1 MSSWRSCPTT
11 ERLAVA
17 RILGAKGLAGVM
29 RIEPLTDWPE
39 RLQVGAH
46 VFLDGEADA
55 RRIIT
60 AEWGG
65 RVPAVAVEGITSRD
79 EAAALTG
86 RFLET
91 EPQPLPE
98 GSFYWHQL
106 LGLKVD
112 DPSGARLGVV
122 REVFRAGE
130 AEVYRVELTDGGEL
144 LVPAVRDV
152 VRRIDLEAGLMI
164 VDYASEEVR

>member
-1 MSSWRSCPTT
+1 
-11 ERLAVA
+11 
-17 RILGAKGLAGVM
+17 M
-29 RIEPLTDWPE
+29 RVEPLTDWPE
-39 RLQVGAH
+39 HLQVGAT
-46 VFLDGEADA
+46 VFVEGEDQE

-65 RVPAVAVEGITSRD
+65 RVPALALEGIGSRD

-91 EPQPLPE
+91 EPHRLPD
-98 GSFYWHQL
+98 GTYYWHQL
-106 LGLKVD
+106 EGLKVE
-112 DPSGARLGVV
+112 DPSGARVGVV

-144 LVPAVRDV
+144 LVPGVRDV
-152 VRRIDLEAGLMI
+152 VRRIDLEAGLMV

>member
-1 MSSWRSCPTT
+1 
-11 ERLAVA
+11 
-17 RILGAKGLAGVM
+17 M

-39 RLQVGAH
+39 HLQVGATL
-46 VFLDGEADA
+46 FLEDEAKP
-55 RRIIT
+55 RRVTT

-65 RVPAVAVEGITSRD
+65 RIPAVGLEGITSRD
-79 EAAALTG
+79 AAAALAG

-91 EPQPLPE
+91 EPGQLPE
-98 GSFYWHQL
+98 GSYYWHQL
-106 LGLKVD
+106 VGLDVQ
-112 DPSGARLGVV
+112 DPAGSRLGVV

-152 VRRIDLEAGLMI
+152 VRRIDVDAGVI
-164 VDYASEEVR
+164 VVDYASEEVR